1 MKISDLELFLKIV
14 REGSLNKTA
23 EKNFITE
30 AAVSQ
35 QLKKIEDEA
44 GCALFYRQKGKK
56 LALTDKGT
64 AFLQMAQDIVQRYTA
79 WESLSRQKNSI
90 KIGVSIR
97 QSQTAIE
104 ALRQEAP
111 DFSPSRY
118 IFIETTHQEREN
130 MVESGELDLAFTSL
144 PLDSRRLKYIVV
156 NRVPMGIYLRKGHPM
171 EKNARRKEGV
181 HYPLLSSEVLK
192 TEGFLLPGE
201 AMPHQRTLALAIF
214 KKYQIEPHI
223 SGTFQALSYG
233 AMMAEE
239 GVSSSVSVALPENDS
254 RFYLIDGC
262 NIFYEMAVA
271 YQAVRERDPEI
282 TGIIK
287 SFRRYFGK
295 SSCFPSIS

>member
-144 PLDSRRLKYIVV
+144 PLDSRRLKYAVV
-156 NRVPMGIYLRKGHPM
+156 NR
-171 EKNARRKEGV
+171 
-181 HYPLLSSEVLK
+181 
-192 TEGFLLPGE
+192 
-201 AMPHQRTLALAIF
+201 
-214 KKYQIEPHI
+214 IEPHI
-223 SGTFQALSYG
+223 SGTFQAFSYG

-282 TGIIK
+282 TGITK

-295 SSCFPSIS
+295 SSCFSSIS